1 MERAEYPHVAYPC
14 VILSRARLC
23 VGVPIQSPG
32 RVHLAAQPLRP
43 MITSYL
49 DESVDTDKRGVFAV
63 GGFLGRGVPIFE
75 LERNW
80 EKLRKRPDI
89 GIEYFKASQCKS
101 GTGQF
106 RKFVTDPKNI
116 TPTEQAR
123 LDAIS
128 HEFLN
133 LITNPVPFDNRPFL
147 CIQGVGVVQQ
157 DFYDVIKD
165 AKARAILGDSPY
177 RLAYDFA
184 MIQCAWAMKE
194 LEEIIKT
201 DKQRKLDTSPSKEY
215 VSFVC
220 DEDEEHSPL
229 AKEVYLNLRATNP
242 MAAQYMATF
251 DSGDDKKWESLQA
264 ADAAIFEVRR
274 ALNLALGLWPGALRK
289 QFDLLVDAKVVFL
302 ITHSTKDQLLHIVKE
317 HKPGEPFKLDAL
329 MKMHI
334 NENIRFNI

>member
-1 MERAEYPHVAYPC
+1 MKPPSHLLIRQSELHACAPSDSGGLTAPPQ
-14 VILSRARLC
+14 RL
-23 VGVPIQSPG
+23 
-32 RVHLAAQPLRP
+32 RT
-43 MITSYL
+43 MITSYM
-49 DESVDTDKRGVFAV
+49 DESVDTDKKGVFAV

-89 GIEYFKASQCKS
+89 DIGYFKASQCKS

-106 RKFVTDPKNI
+106 RKFVADPKNI
-116 TPTEQAR
+116 TPMEQAR

-133 LITNPVPFDNRPFL
+133 LIVNPVPFDNRSFL

-157 DFYDVIKD
+157 DFYEVIND
-165 AKARAILGDSPY
+165 ANARAILGDSPY

-194 LEEIIKT
+194 LERSIKT
-201 DKQRKLDTSPSKEY
+201 DKLKTMDTSPSREY
-215 VSFVC
+215 VSFDC

-229 AKEVYLNLRATNP
+229 AKEAYEHLKTTNP
-242 MAAQYMATF
+242 IAAEFMGAF

-289 QFDLLVDAKVVFL
+289 QFNMLADAKAVFL
-302 ITHSTKDQLLHIVKE
+302 ITHTSKDQLLHIVKE
-317 HKPGEPFKLDAL
+317 HRPGEPYKLDAL
-329 MKMHI
+329 MDMQVT
-334 NENIRFNI
+334 ENIRFNI

>member
-1 MERAEYPHVAYPC
+1 
-14 VILSRARLC
+14 
-23 VGVPIQSPG
+23 
-32 RVHLAAQPLRP
+32 
-43 MITSYL
+43 MITSYM
-49 DESVDTDKRGVFAV
+49 DESVDTDKKGVFAV

-80 EKLRKRPDI
+80 GKLRKRPDI
-89 GIEYFKASQCKS
+89 DIEYFKASQCKS

-106 RKFVTDPKNI
+106 RKFVADPENI
-116 TPTEQAR
+116 TLMERAR

-133 LITNPVPFDNRPFL
+133 LIVNPVPFDNRSFL

-165 AKARAILGDSPY
+165 ANACAILGDSPY

-201 DKQRKLDTSPSKEY
+201 DKLKKMDMSPSKEY

-220 DEDEEHSPL
+220 DKDEEHSPL
-229 AKEVYLNLRATNP
+229 AKEAYLNLRATNP

-251 DSGDDKKWESLQA
+251 DSGDDKEWESLQA

-289 QFDLLVDAKVVFL
+289 QFNLLADAKIVFL
-302 ITHSTKDQLLHIVKE
+302 ITHTNKDQLLHIVKE
-317 HKPGEPFKLDAL
+317 HKPGEPLKLDAQ
-329 MKMHI
+329 MEMQVT
-334 NENIRFNI
+334 ENIRFKI

>member
-1 MERAEYPHVAYPC
+1 
-14 VILSRARLC
+14 
-23 VGVPIQSPG
+23 
-32 RVHLAAQPLRP
+32 
-43 MITSYL
+43 MITSYM
-49 DESVDTDKRGVFAV
+49 DESADTDKKGIFAV
-63 GGFLGRGVPIFE
+63 GGFLGRGVPKFE

-80 EKLRKRPDI
+80 EKLCKRPDI
-89 GIEYFKASQCKS
+89 DIEYFKASQCKS

-106 RKFVTDPKNI
+106 RKFVADPKNI

-133 LITNPVPFDNRPFL
+133 LIINPIPFDWHSFL

-165 AKARAILGDSPY
+165 PNARAILGDSPY

-194 LEEIIKT
+194 LEQSIKT
-201 DKQRKLDTSPSKEY
+201 DKLKKMDTSPSREY

-229 AKEVYLNLRATNP
+229 AKEAYLNLKATNP
-242 MAAQYMATF
+242 VAAEFMGVF
-251 DSGDDKKWESLQA
+251 ESGDDKKWVSLQA

-274 ALNLALGLWPGALRK
+274 ALNLALGHWPGTLRK
-289 QFDLLVDAKVVFL
+289 QFNLLADAKAVFL
-302 ITHSTKDQLLHIVKE
+302 ITHTTRDQLLHIVKE
-317 HKPGEPFKLDAL
+317 HRPGEPFKLDAL
-329 MKMHI
+329 MDLQVA
-334 NENIRFNI
+334 ENIRFKI